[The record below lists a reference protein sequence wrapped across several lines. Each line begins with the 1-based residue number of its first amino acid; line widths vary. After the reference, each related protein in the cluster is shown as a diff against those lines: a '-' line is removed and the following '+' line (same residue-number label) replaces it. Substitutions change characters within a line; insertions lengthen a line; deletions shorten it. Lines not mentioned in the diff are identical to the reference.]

1 MQSMKSSLIIN
12 SPYKYPSK
20 HWKFSDSDSPPELV
34 DKRRSAGYLVSD
46 PRATKPYQD
55 MGVFIELPLVNK
67 IRQRVDKWRDA
78 GRPGITGVTK
88 ALLEHWQDEERRER
102 RFFFCQIE
110 AIETLIWLIETP
122 DSEKTGI
129 DVEGDGG
136 SFRRLCSK
144 LATGTGKT
152 VVMAMLIAW
161 QVINKATYPNDGRFS
176 KNIFVVAPNLTVRER
191 LSVLMPSEPKN
202 YYEEF
207 DVVPVSLREK
217 LAQAKVLIRNWHAL
231 QWDSEEKINKKK
243 SVDKRSVKSDNAYA
257 RDVLGDM
264 AKAKNIIVINDEA
277 HHAWRIPAGS
287 SMKGIKKDEE
297 EEATIWVGGLDRL
310 HEAQGILTCFDFSA
324 TPFAPGSNRTTEE
337 SLFRWIVSDF
347 GLNDAIEA
355 GLVKT
360 PHIAID
366 DDTLS
371 DSGTNKS
378 RLYHIY
384 SDPDVKA
391 DLNRKARSHEP
402 LPQLIKNA
410 YFLLGADWDKV
421 KKEWAD
427 APTPPVMITVTNR
440 TETAERIAHAF
451 RHKHITDSE
460 LFCNQDGIL
469 HIDSKVL
476 KKEEAMESSPTE
488 TDEGDKTPKAR
499 ATKKAKVE
507 TLREKVNTV
516 GQEGKPGE
524 KIQNVI
530 SVDMLSEGWDA
541 HTVTHIM
548 GLRAF
553 TSQLLCEQVVGRG
566 LRRSCYDV
574 NEDTGL
580 FEPEYVEVFGVP
592 FTFLPHERTN
602 DGGGGGKGNKITV
615 QPLDSKQKFAI
626 QWPNVI
632 RIDRAYKHR
641 LSVDWEKVDPLPID
655 ATEIIEIVEMAETV
669 GGKPDISR
677 IRDIDLEEFMR
688 TNRKQTLIFKAAQSV
703 YEEIKLDWKIPEPIL
718 IAELVRLAEQ
728 FINSDLIEV
737 KPKSYNNNELR
748 RKLVIA
754 LKMTSVI
761 RHFGDAIKQDNTE
774 KTSLVLDSNHPI
786 CSTGDMR
793 PWRTGKPTK
802 ITKKSHINRCVFDS
816 RWEGFSTFQLDRDA
830 MIDAW
835 VKNDHIGFS
844 VLYVH
849 NGVLR
854 RYYPDFIIRLKSGQH
869 LVLEVKGWQP
879 DIARNDE
886 KHRYMKEWVQ
896 AVNEDGKYGVWAFE
910 IAKEPAEIIDVLAEY
925 ANNQQNQEQITG

>member
-12 SPYKYPSK
+12 SPYEYPLE
-20 HWKFSDSDSPPELV
+20 HWKFSDSDTPPKRV
-34 DKRRSAGYLVSD
+34 DGRRSAGYLVSD
-46 PRATKPYQD
+46 PKAKKPYQD
-55 MGVFIELPLVNK
+55 MGVFEPIPLVNK

-78 GRPGITGVTK
+78 GYPGITGVTK
-88 ALLEHWQDEERRER
+88 ALLDHWQDTEQRER

-110 AIETLIWLIETP
+110 AIETLIWLVETP

-129 DVEGDGG
+129 DIEGDGG

-161 QVINKATYPNDGRFS
+161 QVINRVTYPSDGRFS

-191 LSVLMPSEPKN
+191 LSVLMPSEDKN
-202 YYEEF
+202 YYDEF

-217 LAQAKVLIRNWHAL
+217 LAQARVLIRNWHAL
-231 QWDSEEKINKKK
+231 QWDSEEAIKKKK
-243 SVDKRSVKSDNAYA
+243 SVDKRGVKSNNAYA

-277 HHAWRIPAGS
+277 HHAWRIRAGS
-287 SMKGIKKDEE
+287 SIRGIKADEKK
-297 EEATIWVGGLDRL
+297 EATIWVGGLDRL
-310 HEAQGILTCFDFSA
+310 HKAQGILTCFDFSA
-324 TPFAPGSNRTTEE
+324 TPFAPGSNRTTQE
-337 SLFRWIVSDF
+337 SLFKWIVSDF

-366 DDTLS
+366 DDTLA
-371 DSGTNKS
+371 DLKTNKS

-384 SDPDVKA
+384 SDSEVKA
-391 DLNRKARSHEP
+391 DLNREARSHEP
-402 LPQLIKNA
+402 LPKLIKNA
-410 YFLLGADWDKV
+410 YVLLGADWDKV
-421 KKEWAD
+421 RKEWAD
-427 APTPPVMITVTNR
+427 APTPPVMITVANR

-488 TDEGDKTPKAR
+488 TDEGNQTPKAK
-499 ATKKAKVE
+499 ATKKAKME

-566 LRRSCYDV
+566 LRRSSYDV
-574 NEDTGL
+574 NEETGL

-592 FTFLPHERTN
+592 FTFLPHEKTN
-602 DGGGGGKGNKITV
+602 GPGSSGGGYKVTI
-615 QPLDSKQKFAI
+615 QPLDSQREFAI
-626 QWPNVI
+626 TWPNVI
-632 RIDRAYKHR
+632 RIDRTYKHR
-641 LSVDWEKVDPLPID
+641 LSVDWGKVDLLPID
-655 ATEIIEIVEMAETV
+655 ATQIIEIVTMALTV
-669 GGKPDISR
+669 ADKPDISQ

-688 TNRKQTLIFKAAQSV
+688 TNRKQTLIFKAAQSA
-703 YEEIKLDWKIPEPIL
+703 YEEMKPDWKVPEPIL
-718 IAELVRLAEQ
+718 VAELVRLAEQ
-728 FINSDLIEV
+728 FINSDRIEV
-737 KPKSYNNNELR
+737 KPKSYNQNELR
-748 RKLVIA
+748 RKLAIA
-754 LKMTSVI
+754 LEMTSVI
-761 RHFGDAIKQDNTE
+761 RHFWGAIKQDNTE

-802 ITKKSHINRCVFDS
+802 ITKKSHINQCVFDS
-816 RWEGFSTFQLDRDA
+816 RWEGFSTFQLDRNK

-835 VKNDHIGFS
+835 VKNDHIGFG

-854 RYYPDFIIRLKSGQH
+854 RYYPDFIIRLKSGLH

-879 DIARNDE
+879 DKSKNDE
-886 KHRYMKEWVQ
+886 KHRYMNEWVR
-896 AVNEDGKYGVWAFE
+896 AVNEDGKYGEWAFE
-910 IAKEPAEIIDVLAEY
+910 IAEEPAEIIDVLDKY
-925 ANNQQNQEQITG
+925 TSPQKQEQVAS